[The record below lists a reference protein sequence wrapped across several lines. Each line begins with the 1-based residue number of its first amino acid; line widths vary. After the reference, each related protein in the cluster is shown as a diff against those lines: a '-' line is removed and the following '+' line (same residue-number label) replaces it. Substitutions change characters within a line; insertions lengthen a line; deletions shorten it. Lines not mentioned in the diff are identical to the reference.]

1 MFMTLGQRFLRY
13 ETKKIIKEKNGK
25 MDYIKF

>member
-1 MFMTLGQRFLRY
+1 MFMTWGQRFLRY
-13 ETKKIIKEKNGK
+13 KTKKIIKEKNGK